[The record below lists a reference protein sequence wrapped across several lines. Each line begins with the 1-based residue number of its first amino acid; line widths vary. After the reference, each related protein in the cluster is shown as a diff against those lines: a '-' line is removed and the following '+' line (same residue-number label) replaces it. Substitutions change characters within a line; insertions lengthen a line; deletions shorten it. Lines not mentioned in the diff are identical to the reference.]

1 VEVAFQPQT
10 DTTFATTLQVNSNAS
25 NGNVR
30 TSSITGKREMVT
42 AWTLRINQIEVGTV
56 CPAATAYVSV
66 IDQGGFPVIGL
77 ALANFK
83 VTQGI
88 PFDPTSVEFVG
99 SGFPVAIAAVLDHS
113 ESLTRQPVAFADMK
127 LGFTTMFGSLRAGDE
142 GAVINFDSAVELVQP
157 WTTNK
162 ASLQAVI
169 ATPWDRGP
177 DTRLYD
183 AANLSVSESAKKS
196 GVRRAAV
203 IATDGEDLGP
213 TSPFS
218 TASLDTVIAN
228 AVAAK
233 VPLFTVGVGTSIKE
247 DVLRKMATD
256 TGGLFYKAATSQNL
270 ATIYDQLSSIL
281 YKDQYVVK
289 FNRIPNQPGSVTIG
303 ATNSLSLSATDTRP
317 ITPCP

>member
-1 VEVAFQPQT
+1 
-10 DTTFATTLQVNSNAS
+10 
-25 NGNVR
+25 
-30 TSSITGKREMVT
+30 MVT